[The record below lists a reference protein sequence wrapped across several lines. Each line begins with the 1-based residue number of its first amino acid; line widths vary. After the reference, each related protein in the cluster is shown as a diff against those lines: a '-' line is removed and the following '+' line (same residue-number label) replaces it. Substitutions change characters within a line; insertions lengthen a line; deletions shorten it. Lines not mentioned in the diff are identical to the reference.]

1 MNAMVETWDSISFN
15 MSVYR
20 ETGVHILSAV
30 DEIQAVL
37 EDQIVKTQTMRGS
50 PFIKPFDKEIRVWW
64 EKAIFLFVFHDNYH
78 AKVNQLHY
86 NVLFYISKIHFI
98 KTLWSSFKSF
108 LRYFCVTTPSTFHVL
123 ILLSFAIQMQPK
135 ELWFTY
141 FEGHYF
147 S

>member
-1 MNAMVETWDSISFN
+1 MQWWKLGIQFPLICLFIVRLVFIFCLQWMRFKLFLKIRLWKLRQWGD
-15 MSVYR
+15 
-20 ETGVHILSAV
+20 HLSLNHLTKKSGY
-30 DEIQAVL
+30 DEKKQ
-37 EDQIVKTQTMRGS
+37 
-50 PFIKPFDKEIRVWW
+50 F
-64 EKAIFLFVFHDNYH
+64 FLFVFHDNYH

-86 NVLFYISKIHFI
+86 SVLFYISKIHFI

-108 LRYFCVTTPSTFHVL
+108 LRYFCVTSPSTFHVL